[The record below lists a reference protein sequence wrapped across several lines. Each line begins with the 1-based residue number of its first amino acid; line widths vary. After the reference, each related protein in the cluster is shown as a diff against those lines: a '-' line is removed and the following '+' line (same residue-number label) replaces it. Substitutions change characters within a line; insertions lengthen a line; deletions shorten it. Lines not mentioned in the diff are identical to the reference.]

1 MLSWNLSNQCSELLY
16 MFMSSIFV
24 PKILQRLPPI
34 ANHAEQQAVC
44 PWYPLSVDLHPSLL
58 IFTGVSDYSLA
69 CHNSRAAYCCADHL
83 LMRVQWEIDL
93 LGNWF
98 VHSDKLY
105 HTLRFATAGRRLVWG
120 IQKTS
125 VHYSG
130 FNSHSLY
137 RITDMKL
144 SNIQVSSFTN
154 SRLVPTVT
162 WEPILGQ

>member
-1 MLSWNLSNQCSELLY
+1 MFRAPLY
-16 MFMSSIFV
+16 VYVFHFC
-24 PKILQRLPPI
+24 
-34 ANHAEQQAVC
+34 AEDITTLAPYSQPCWTTSCVC